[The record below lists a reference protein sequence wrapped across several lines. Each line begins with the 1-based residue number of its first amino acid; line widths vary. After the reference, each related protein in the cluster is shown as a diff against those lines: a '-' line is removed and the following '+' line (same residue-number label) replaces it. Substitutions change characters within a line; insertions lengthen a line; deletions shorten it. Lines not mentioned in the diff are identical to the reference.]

1 MSPGQQPMAAAAP
14 PAPAAEETEA
24 PSGISMP
31 HPGDSDCDGSLALQ
45 AVGGDR
51 LVGTCSECGEEF
63 TFRLF
68 DRAAQEERATDDDRP
83 PRRERGPPRPR
94 FDRGGGGDSAPPSRP
109 CRQCGGAL
117 SFETGEDGT
126 VTGHCAS
133 CGNTFSLAPRA
144 DRGGR
149 SSGGGGGGRYGPPRG
164 GGRGGGGGG
173 GFRPGGFRGRPSGG
187 GFRRRE
193 SNGDDSDDRRRRRF
207 RRDD

>member
-1 MSPGQQPMAAAAP
+1 MSPGQQPIAAAP
-14 PAPAAEETEA
+14 PAPEAEASSA
-24 PSGISMP
+24 PTGLSMP

-51 LVGTCSECGEEF
+51 LVGVCSECGEEF

-68 DRAAQEERATDDDRP
+68 DREAEEERPA
-83 PRRERGPPRPR
+83 RRERPASRPR

-133 CGNTFSLAPRA
+133 CGNTFSLAPRS

-149 SSGGGGGGRYGPPRG
+149 SGGGGGRYGPPRG
-164 GGRGGGGGG
+164 GGRGGG
-173 GFRPGGFRGRPSGG
+173 FRPGGYRGRPSGG

-193 SNGDDSDDRRRRRF
+193 SDDDSDDRRRRRF